1 MTIFYIEQA
10 LLALQSGSIAGK
22 TAIGANDPVAGDDD
36 RYGIAMTGLRHC
48 PRRLG
53 PTRE

>member
-10 LLALQSGSIAGK
+10 LLALQSGGIAGK
-22 TAIGANDPVAGDDD
+22 TTIGANDPMAGDDD
-36 RYGIAMTGLRHC
+36 RHGIAMTGLGYC

-53 PTRE
+53 PTYE

>member
-1 MTIFYIEQA
+1 MTIFYIEQT
-10 LLALQSGSIAGK
+10 LLALQSGGITDK

-53 PTRE
+53 PTYE